1 MGAGHSHEPSETLP
15 PAPPDLRRLVTLIIV
30 PLVVAT
36 LIGLIVLW
44 PRGAAPQQP
53 SDTLPRL
60 HGEVVAA
67 TPACPREVPA
77 QPGGDC
83 GTAQVRV
90 GDETV
95 DAVVPTGPSAPQVAV
110 GDKVVLIASP
120 DAAGGQ
126 RYAVVDHDR
135 WGWLVALV
143 ALFIAAVIGFA
154 RWRGV
159 ASLVGLAVSF
169 AVLLLFILPAIQRG
183 ESPLPVAIVGS
194 AAIMFAVIYLTHGVS
209 VGTSMAVLGTL
220 AALVLTGLLGLLA
233 TNLLHLTGAG
243 SDEAAILTNVL
254 SGVDLRGLLLAGIII
269 GTLGVLDDVAITQL
283 AIVGELSLA
292 DPTLSARRLYRS
304 AIRIGRSH
312 VASVVNTII
321 LAYAGASLPL
331 MLLLVTAGTGTR
343 DVLSTQVMAAEIVR
357 GVVGTLGLIAAV
369 PITTALG
376 AWAISRAHRHRE
388 QPHAHPEPPAPA
400 AG

>member
-1 MGAGHSHEPSETLP
+1 MGAGHSHEPGEALP
-15 PAPPDLRRLVTLIIV
+15 PAPPELRRLVTAIIV
-30 PLVVAT
+30 PLVIAT
-36 LIGLIVLW
+36 LVGLIVLW

-53 SDTLPRL
+53 SDTSQRL
-60 HGEVVAA
+60 HGEIVAA
-67 TPACPREVPA
+67 TPACPRETPA
-77 QPGGDC
+77 QPGGSC

-90 GDETV
+90 GDEVV
-95 DAVVPTGPSAPQVAV
+95 DAVVPAGPSAPVVGV
-110 GDKVVLIASP
+110 GDDVVLIASTDP
-120 DAAGGQ
+120 EGGQ

-135 WGWLVALV
+135 WGWLLALV
-143 ALFIAAVIGFA
+143 ALFVAAVIGFA
-154 RWRGV
+154 RWRGA
-159 ASLVGLAVSF
+159 ASLAGLAVSF
-169 AVLLLFILPAIQRG
+169 AVLLAFILPAIQRG

-194 AAIMFAVIYLTHGVS
+194 AAIMFVVIYLTHGVS

-220 AALVLTGLLGLLA
+220 AALVLTGLLGLVS

-243 SDEAAILTNVL
+243 TDEAAILTNVL

-283 AIVGELSLA
+283 SIVGELSLA
-292 DPTLSARRLYRS
+292 DPSLTARQLYRS
-304 AIRIGRSH
+304 AIRVGRSH

-343 DVLSTQVMAAEIVR
+343 DVLSTQAIAAEIVR

-369 PITTALG
+369 PITTALA
-376 AWAISRAHRHRE
+376 AWAVDRSHRHA
-388 QPHAHPEPPAPA
+388 AHPAAPPDPA
-400 AG
+400 AD

>member
-1 MGAGHSHEPSETLP
+1 MGAGHSHEPGESLP
-15 PAPPDLRRLVTLIIV
+15 PAPADLRRIVTAIIV

-44 PRGAAPQQP
+44 PRGPSPQQA
-53 SDTLPRL
+53 SDTTQRL
-60 HGEVVAA
+60 HGEIVSA

-83 GTAQVRV
+83 GTAQVRI
-90 GDETV
+90 GDEVV
-95 DAVVPTGPSAPQVAV
+95 DAVVPTGPSAPVVGV
-110 GDKVVLIASP
+110 GDDVVLIGSV
-120 DAAGGQ
+120 DAEGGQ

-135 WGWLVALV
+135 WGWLLALV
-143 ALFIAAVIGFA
+143 ALFVAAVIAFA

-159 ASLVGLAVSF
+159 ASLVGLVVSF
-169 AVLLLFILPAIQRG
+169 AVLLAFILPAIVRG
-183 ESPLPVAIVGS
+183 EPPLWVAIVGS

-209 VGTSMAVLGTL
+209 VGTSMALLGTL
-220 AALVLTGLLGLLA
+220 AALVLTGLLGLLT
-233 TNLLHLTGAG
+233 TNLLHLTGSG
-243 SDEAAILTNVL
+243 SDEAAILANVL
-254 SGVDLRGLLLAGIII
+254 AGVDLRGLLLAGIII

-292 DPTLSARRLYRS
+292 DPTLSARQLYRS
-304 AIRIGRSH
+304 AIKVGRSH

-331 MLLLVTAGTGTR
+331 MLLLVTAGTRTR

-357 GVVGTLGLIAAV
+357 GVVGTIGLIAAV
-369 PITTALG
+369 PITTALA
-376 AWAISRAHRHRE
+376 AWAIARSHRQAAH
-388 QPHAHPEPPAPA
+388 PHAQPVEPGA
-400 AG
+400 A

>member
-15 PAPPDLRRLVTLIIV
+15 PAPPDLRRIVTLVIV

-36 LIGLIVLW
+36 LIGLVVLW
-44 PRGAAPQQP
+44 PRGEAARQP

-67 TPACPREVPA
+67 TPPCPREVPA
-77 QPGGDC
+77 QPGGAC

-95 DAVVPTGPSAPQVAV
+95 DAVVPTGRSAPQVAV
-110 GDKVVLIASP
+110 GDKVVLISSP
-120 DAAGGQ
+120 DAEGGQ

-135 WGWLVALV
+135 WGWLLALV
-143 ALFIAAVIGFA
+143 ALFAAAVIGFA

-159 ASLVGLAVSF
+159 ASLVGLVVSF
-169 AVLLLFILPAIQRG
+169 GVLLLFILPAIQRG
-183 ESPLPVAIVGS
+183 EAPLPVAIVGS
-194 AAIMFAVIYLTHGVS
+194 AVIMFAVIYLTHGVS

-220 AALVLTGLLGLLA
+220 AALVLTGLLGLLC

-243 SDEAAILTNVL
+243 TDEAAILTNVL

-292 DPTLSARRLYRS
+292 DPTLSARSLYRS
-304 AIRIGRSH
+304 AIKVGRSH

-331 MLLLVTAGTGTR
+331 MLLLVTAGTRTR
-343 DVLSTQVMAAEIVR
+343 DVLATQVLAAEIVR

-369 PITTALG
+369 PITTALA
-376 AWAISRAHRHRE
+376 AWAISRAHRHRVSAVPTE
-388 QPHAHPEPPAPA
+388 QGPTQ
-400 AG
+400 G

>member
-15 PAPPDLRRLVTLIIV
+15 PAPPDLRRIVTLVIV

-44 PRGAAPQQP
+44 PRGETAQQP
-53 SDTLPRL
+53 SDTMARL

-67 TPACPREVPA
+67 TPPCPREVPA

-90 GDETV
+90 GGETV

-110 GDKVVLIASP
+110 GDKVVLISSP
-120 DAAGGQ
+120 DAQGGQ

-135 WGWLVALV
+135 WGWLLALV
-143 ALFIAAVIGFA
+143 ALFAAAVIGFA

-169 AVLLLFILPAIQRG
+169 GVLLLFILPAIQRG
-183 ESPLPVAIVGS
+183 EPPLAVAIVGS
-194 AAIMFAVIYLTHGVS
+194 AVIMFAVIYLTHGVS

-220 AALVLTGLLGLLA
+220 AALVLTGLLGLLC
-233 TNLLHLTGAG
+233 THLLHLTGAG

-254 SGVDLRGLLLAGIII
+254 AGVDLRGLLLAGIII

-304 AIRIGRSH
+304 AIKVGRSH

-331 MLLLVTAGTGTR
+331 MLLLVTAGTRTR
-343 DVLSTQVMAAEIVR
+343 DVLATQVMAAEIVR

-369 PITTALG
+369 PITTALA
-376 AWAISRAHRHRE
+376 AWAISRAHRHRVSAVPPE
-388 QPHAHPEPPAPA
+388 QRPMQ
-400 AG
+400 G